1 MGVCLM
7 EQLMACGFSGVPVM
21 AASTWFEWILQPAS
35 WSVIL
40 QVAGGLGFVIFV
52 HELGHFLV
60 AKACGVKCEKFFLG
74 FDIGGL
80 KLLSV
85 QWGETEYGIGALPLG
100 GYVKMLGQDD
110 NPAAA
115 AQEAKRAKTVLAAGD
130 LPPEPVAGPHPAW
143 DPRSYPAQSV
153 PKRMAIISAGV
164 IMNVI
169 FAVLMA
175 AGAFSLGVKELTCEV
190 SSVRPG
196 GAAWRVGL
204 RSGDEITAI
213 GSQQNPIFSDL
224 QKGVTLG
231 DLSKGVNFTIHRP
244 LLDSTRTLTLHPD
257 TDLGVPTVGVTSPFS
272 LTLPKDLGKDL
283 SDGLPGSAGKTVPPL
298 AAGDTIQ
305 AINGVAVKS
314 YAELIAE
321 LSKHIDA
328 AATLT
333 VQRAI
338 PGGNPSEKAAAQS
351 IVVQLPPQAA
361 RSTGLT
367 MTALAVKA
375 VQADSPAAAA
385 GIQPGDMIVSVDGE
399 PLGDPLT
406 LDERL
411 RDQVGSTI
419 TLTLARGMTE
429 KQAAADPDSQADQK
443 TIEVSLKP
451 REVSWIEESRWPSS
465 PVSVPTLGVALGVDS
480 LVAFVAEES
489 PAAAAGI
496 KAGERVVRVRFE
508 TPAAIKQDK
517 AADVGLEISKK
528 SPSWP
533 YIVSVLQQVPDGTK
547 LQLVIESADG
557 QQRDVSFE
565 PVESSNQFVI
575 DRGLIFEPLYTIVRS
590 DSLWSALRQGGR
602 KAFDDL
608 SLVYRFLHKLTSNQI
623 SPRLLGG
630 PIEIAKQAGKSAE
643 EGFGRLLLF
652 LTMLSANLA
661 VVNFLPIPVLD
672 GGHMVFLLYEW
683 VRGKPP
689 SEGVVTVLSY
699 VGLALILTL
708 MVFVFGLDL
717 GLIPRR

>member
-1 MGVCLM
+1 M
-7 EQLMACGFSGVPVM
+7 
-21 AASTWFEWILQPAS
+21 
-35 WSVIL
+35 
-40 QVAGGLGFVIFV
+40 
-52 HELGHFLV
+52 
-60 AKACGVKCEKFFLG
+60 
-74 FDIGGL
+74 
-80 KLLSV
+80 
-85 QWGETEYGIGALPLG
+85 
-100 GYVKMLGQDD
+100 
-110 NPAAA
+110 
-115 AQEAKRAKTVLAAGD
+115 
-130 LPPEPVAGPHPAW
+130 
-143 DPRSYPAQSV
+143 
-153 PKRMAIISAGV
+153 
-164 IMNVI
+164 
-169 FAVLMA
+169 
-175 AGAFSLGVKELTCEV
+175 
-190 SSVRPG
+190 
-196 GAAWRVGL
+196 
-204 RSGDEITAI
+204 
-213 GSQQNPIFSDL
+213 
-224 QKGVTLG
+224 
-231 DLSKGVNFTIHRP
+231 
-244 LLDSTRTLTLHPD
+244 
-257 TDLGVPTVGVTSPFS
+257 
-272 LTLPKDLGKDL
+272 
-283 SDGLPGSAGKTVPPL
+283 
-298 AAGDTIQ
+298 
-305 AINGVAVKS
+305 
-314 YAELIAE
+314 
-321 LSKHIDA
+321 
-328 AATLT
+328 
-333 VQRAI
+333 
-338 PGGNPSEKAAAQS
+338 
-351 IVVQLPPQAA
+351 
-361 RSTGLT
+361 
-367 MTALAVKA
+367 
-375 VQADSPAAAA
+375 
-385 GIQPGDMIVSVDGE
+385 
-399 PLGDPLT
+399 
-406 LDERL
+406 
-411 RDQVGSTI
+411 
-419 TLTLARGMTE
+419 
-429 KQAAADPDSQADQK
+429 
-443 TIEVSLKP
+443 
-451 REVSWIEESRWPSS
+451 
-465 PVSVPTLGVALGVDS
+465 PTLGVALGVDS

-517 AADVGLEISKK
+517 AADAGLEISKQ